1 MQQDQKKI
9 HSNQLFEIEKVLL
22 CGKVSLNLIKFIDHF
37 HFLPMNTNG
46 FEDSM
51 KSVWTAA
58 KPNTMCIK
66 ESAVHY
72 GNLSLCFYHL

>member
-46 FEDSM
+46 FEDRKVSELLQ
-51 KSVWTAA
+51 SQTQCA
-58 KPNTMCIK
+58 
-66 ESAVHY
+66 
-72 GNLSLCFYHL
+72 